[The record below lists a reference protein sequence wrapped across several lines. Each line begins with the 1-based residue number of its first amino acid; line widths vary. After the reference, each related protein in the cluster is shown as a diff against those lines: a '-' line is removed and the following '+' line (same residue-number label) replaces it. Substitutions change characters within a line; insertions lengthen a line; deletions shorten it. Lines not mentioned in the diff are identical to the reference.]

1 MDVMYWGCVGVYNG
15 YRLVRVDF
23 VVFLL
28 FGENLI
34 NSNMIIILL

>member
-15 YRLVRVDF
+15 YCLVCVDF